1 MRDEILIEALEE
13 AHDREMARL
22 GLGASPYEDEDL
34 NTSTNWDEW
43 YIDNAIDREREDR
56 MLYER

>member
-1 MRDEILIEALEE
+1 MWDEIMIESLEE
-13 AHDREMARL
+13 ANDRRLSGL

-43 YIDNAIDREREDR
+43 HLDNQIDRMREDG
-56 MLYER
+56 